1 MKEIKIDIPEGYE
14 IDKENSTF
22 ERIRFKEKPKIK
34 TWNDLCN
41 HVIVPLKGYYI
52 NNYSDIIGDMSYGS
66 GIKEKDRNVFLTRE
80 EAISSRAASMIS
92 QLMPYY
98 GGAITEN
105 EWNNKDM
112 IKYAIIRKHSD
123 IECENTYAYYNIL
136 AFRTEEY
143 RDAFLEN
150 CRDLVKQYLMIK

>member
-1 MKEIKIDIPEGYE
+1 MKELKIDIPEGYE

-22 ERIRFKEKPKIK
+22 ERIRFKEKQKIR
-34 TWNDLCN
+34 NYYDLGLTKKN
-41 HVIVPLKGYYI
+41 LSGYIISSFSEIVYVRNIAAI
-52 NNYSDIIGDMSYGS
+52 NQN
-66 GIKEKDRNVFLTRE
+66 RNTFLTRE
-80 EAISSRAASMIS
+80 EAISARAAAMIS

-98 GGAITEN
+98 GGSITEN

-112 IKYAIIRKHSD
+112 IKYAIIRKYSG

>member
-22 ERIRFKEKPKIK
+22 ERIRFKEKSKIK

-52 NNYSDIIGDMSYGS
+52 NNYSDIIRDMSYGS

-80 EAISSRAASMIS
+80 EAISSRAAAMIS

-98 GGAITEN
+98 GCAITDE
-105 EWNNKDM
+105 EWTNGNI
-112 IKYAIIRKHSD
+112 IKYIICRDGSD
-123 IECENTYAYYNIL
+123 LDINQTSFNYHYL

-143 RDAFLEN
+143 RDEFLKN
-150 CRDLVKQYLMIK
+150 CEELVKQYLMIK